1 MKKVKRQTTDIG
13 ATFARHIPEEFK
25 NGKKKKGAGA
35 RLKWALHES
44 GPPNGQ

>member
-13 ATFARHIPEEFK
+13 ATFAMHIHEEFK
-25 NGKKKKGAGA
+25 NVKKKGVGV
-35 RLKWALHES
+35 RLKWALRES